1 MQTIIKTIQDLNLSK
16 PVVILILIFAA
27 WIIHRLSG
35 FFTRVVEKVFSL
47 APKGEVDADRR
58 KTIHFLLRSAISFLA
73 FFAAGVAIVGLFVS
87 IDTLVWVV
95 GLFSAAFGLAAKP
108 VISDV
113 LTGFNFLFADTF
125 SVGEKVEMTGIEGVV
140 EAINLRTTFLRAP
153 NGELYVIPNGEIR
166 IVRNF
171 SRGKFSPCNVVLRIA
186 SSYLGRA
193 LPLLE
198 RLKPEAMLMLPDMI
212 EPWKVISEGGVIGQQ
227 TELTILAK
235 ARFGKAAE
243 MKPHLLKLIQ
253 ESFSNEGIGL
263 IN

>member
-1 MQTIIKTIQDLNLSK
+1 MQMILKNIQDLNLSK
-16 PVVILILIFAA
+16 PAIILILILAA
-27 WIIHRLSG
+27 WIVHRLSG
-35 FFTRVVEKVFSL
+35 FLTRIVEKVFSL
-47 APKGEVDADRR
+47 APKGEIDADRR
-58 KTIHFLLRSAISFLA
+58 KTIRFLLRSAISFLA

-95 GLFSAAFGLAAKP
+95 GLFSAAFGLAARP

-171 SRGKFSPCNVVLRIA
+171 SRGKYSQCNVVIRIA
-186 SSYLGRA
+186 SSDLGRA
-193 LPLLE
+193 LPLLD
-198 RLKPEAMLMLPDMI
+198 RLKSEAMLTMPDMI

-235 ARFGKAAE
+235 AMFGKAAE

-253 ESFSNEGIGL
+253 ETFSAEGIGL
-263 IN
+263 MN